1 MNEDK
6 DKSKKRQQNKVAYYC
21 VIRSYQVK
29 DLKSI
34 ENDKFRV
41 VFSLDCPKQEQGFH
55 CMQSYNDETIEYDYY
70 EVGLQDRALREYIKL
85 LREAGVEYVH

>member
-1 MNEDK
+1 MNEDT
-6 DKSKKRQQNKVAYYC
+6 SKKRQQKKVIYYC

-29 DLKSI
+29 GLKSI

-70 EVGLQDRALREYIKL
+70 EVGLQDKALHEYIKL

>member
-1 MNEDK
+1 MNED
-6 DKSKKRQQNKVAYYC
+6 SKNSKRFSRTVYYC

-70 EVGLQDRALREYIKL
+70 EVGLQDKALREYIKL

>member
-6 DKSKKRQQNKVAYYC
+6 DNKKQQQSRVIYYC

-34 ENDKFRV
+34 KNDKFRV

-70 EVGLQDRALREYIKL
+70 EVGLQDKAMREYIKL

>member
-1 MNEDK
+1 MNEDT
-6 DKSKKRQQNKVAYYC
+6 SEKRQQNRVIYYC
-21 VIRSYQVK
+21 VIRSYRVK
-29 DLKSI
+29 GLKSI

>member
-1 MNEDK
+1 MNEDT
-6 DKSKKRQQNKVAYYC
+6 SKKRQQNKVIYYC

-29 DLKSI
+29 DFKYI
-34 ENDKFRV
+34 KNDKFRV

-70 EVGLQDRALREYIKL
+70 EVGLQDKALHEYIKL

>member
-1 MNEDK
+1 MNEDT
-6 DKSKKRQQNKVAYYC
+6 SKKRQQNKVIYYW

-29 DLKSI
+29 DLKHI

>member
-1 MNEDK
+1 MNED
-6 DKSKKRQQNKVAYYC
+6 SKNNKQQNKVIYYC

-29 DLKSI
+29 GLKSI

-41 VFSLDCPKQEQGFH
+41 VFSLDCPKQEQGYH
-55 CMQSYNDETIEYDYY
+55 CMQSYNDETIEYDYF
-70 EVGLQDRALREYIKL
+70 EVGLQDKALHEYIKL

>member
-1 MNEDK
+1 MNEDT
-6 DKSKKRQQNKVAYYC
+6 SKKRQQNKVIYYC

-29 DLKSI
+29 DLKHI
-34 ENDKFRV
+34 KNDKFRV

-70 EVGLQDRALREYIKL
+70 EVGLQDKALHEYIKL